1 MSTGSQTSAK
11 SVPLTPAKIV
21 QEVRDLPA
29 APKVLPKLR
38 RLLGD
43 ANSSMDEI
51 VGLIRIEPG
60 IAARLLQVSNSAVYS
75 KGNRCSSVD
84 EAVGRVGYDQV
95 YDMVMHAVAAQVLVR
110 PLSTYNLETDTLWRY
125 SVVGGLAAELLAT
138 MTGESRETAYT
149 LGLLH
154 QIGMVAIDGWA
165 LRHQP
170 TLGLAW
176 RPFPREYTGSEK
188 ALLGFTHAEVGALLL
203 KRWEFPGEMVEALRC
218 QYAPL
223 EAGAAT
229 RLACLLY
236 AAKWVRSVVCLP
248 EGEETPALDEAC
260 LSPIRL
266 DLKRME
272 ALVEEVK
279 VRAADMKDLMDME
292 G

>member
-1 MSTGSQTSAK
+1 MSTGSHTPA
-11 SVPLTPAKIV
+11 PLTPAKIV

-43 ANSSMDEI
+43 DNSSLDEI

-60 IAARLLQVSNSAVYS
+60 IAARLLQVSNSAIYS
-75 KGNRCSSVD
+75 KGERCSSVD
-84 EAVGRVGYDQV
+84 EAVGRVGFQGV

-110 PLSTYNLETDTLWRY
+110 PLTTYNLESDTLWRY
-125 SVVGGLAAELLAT
+125 SVVGGLAAEMLAT
-138 MTGESRETAYT
+138 VTGESRETGYT

-165 LRHQP
+165 LRNEP

-176 RPFPREYTGSEK
+176 RPFPREYTGSER
-188 ALLGFTHAEVGALLL
+188 ALLGFTHADVGALLL
-203 KRWEFPGEMVEALRC
+203 QRWEFPPEMVEAIRC

-223 EAGAAT
+223 DAGPSA

-248 EGEETPALDEAC
+248 PGEDIPEMDPAC
-260 LSPIRL
+260 LEPL
-266 DLKRME
+266 GVDLARMQ
-272 ALVEEVK
+272 ALAEEVRA
-279 VRAADMKDLMDME
+279 RAADMQDLMEIDR
-292 G
+292 